1 MAGVPHK
8 NDADPS
14 GSHAGRKRKSNEEG
28 EGVGGMADCR
38 ATSRARI
45 DSAEQP
51 RAAQT
56 PSFST
61 LLSVNRPGY
70 KVVEIKPGTTGVLK
84 AKPKRPELVDSP
96 SSGLSY
102 TYQFRGFAVWL
113 CSASGS
119 GSKARAAAD
128 TLAGELGTKNFPPHV
143 SLEYGLCGG
152 REMLASRLAEFARA
166 LRGLPSIVLN
176 PVAFGYGEEDATKE
190 CGEMDMSWIEL
201 TFETNDLSEAVA
213 RLSHAAFDLKQSAS
227 RVFPLMRQIRD
238 ELKQVHPNPKTPI
251 VKRIEEYGSNR
262 QGTLRATLSEITKVL
277 GFSPEIGSESAEWG
291 FQSQDGRKAFIWCR
305 YKSAHPTECKYWS
318 VCGSAGLLASLF
330 GSDSLETFP
339 SQSHAFIIPPG
350 LPTSASKLLAER
362 MWRPHLSLAY
372 SWNPTKRASRLNLAR
387 AVRFAEGNH
396 GLLSLP
402 FSPDSLQLVDM
413 RGKSVNEWK
422 VVETVTL

>member
-70 KVVEIKPGTTGVLK
+70 KVVDIKPGTTGVLK

-128 TLAGELGTKNFPPHV
+128 TLARELGTKIFPPHV

-201 TFETNDLSEAVA
+201 TFETNALSEAVG
-213 RLSHAAFDLKQSAS
+213 LSHAAFDLKQCIARVSATPDKG
-227 RVFPLMRQIRD
+227 RV
-238 ELKQVHPNPKTPI
+238 ETGSPNPKTPI
-251 VKRIEEYGSNR
+251 
-262 QGTLRATLSEITKVL
+262 
-277 GFSPEIGSESAEWG
+277 
-291 FQSQDGRKAFIWCR
+291 
-305 YKSAHPTECKYWS
+305 
-318 VCGSAGLLASLF
+318 
-330 GSDSLETFP
+330 ET
-339 SQSHAFIIPPG
+339 
-350 LPTSASKLLAER
+350 
-362 MWRPHLSLAY
+362 Y
-372 SWNPTKRASRLNLAR
+372 
-387 AVRFAEGNH
+387 
-396 GLLSLP
+396 
-402 FSPDSLQLVDM
+402 
-413 RGKSVNEWK
+413 
-422 VVETVTL
+422 